1 MMLLLP
7 WLGSLFPLLSKPLL
21 GSIPPFWP
29 HSPGDGVWVSAV
41 GAGAVQEPVG
51 AAWVQA
57 ALGMGIFFG
66 RGTRKSAAQ
75 ANYNVT

>member
-1 MMLLLP
+1 M
-7 WLGSLFPLLSKPLL
+7 
-21 GSIPPFWP
+21 
-29 HSPGDGVWVSAV
+29 
-41 GAGAVQEPVG
+41 QEPVG

-57 ALGMGIFFG
+57 AFGMGIFFG